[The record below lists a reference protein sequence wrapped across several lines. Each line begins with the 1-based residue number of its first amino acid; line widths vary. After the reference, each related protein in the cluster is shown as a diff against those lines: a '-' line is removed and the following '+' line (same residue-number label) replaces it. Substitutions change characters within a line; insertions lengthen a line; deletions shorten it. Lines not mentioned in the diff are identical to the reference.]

1 MKIRTN
7 PYTLRLKYVALLTI
21 LIDSTLTLI
30 GQPAAYWS
38 DPRHVNEGNKMF
50 KYFALSGGAAFV
62 GSLAVYAT
70 VVFLGLK
77 YFPGR
82 AALIACYAFILGHF
96 FGASTWICY
105 IFKFGTAGVVYYA
118 IGLST
123 LIVFLSW
130 ERITAKEN
138 EVTSPFLSRITRYL
152 FSNA

>member
-7 PYTLRLKYVALLTI
+7 PYTLRLKYVALLA
-21 LIDSTLTLI
+21 LFIDVTVTLLGHPT
-30 GQPAAYWS
+30 GYWS
-38 DPRHVNEGNKMF
+38 NPKLTNEGNQMF
-50 KYFALSGGAAFV
+50 KYFALSGGSAFL

-82 AALIACYAFILGHF
+82 VALIACYAFILGHF

-105 IFKFGTAGVVYYA
+105 FFKFGVEGVVYYA

-123 LIVFLSW
+123 LIVVLSW
-130 ERITAKEN
+130 ERIAANKN
-138 EVTSPFLSRITRYL
+138 EVASPFLSRIIRYL

>member
-7 PYTLRLKYVALLTI
+7 PYTLRLKYVALLVI
-21 LIDSTLTLI
+21 LIDVTVTLL
-30 GQPAAYWS
+30 GHPAGYWS
-38 DPRHVNEGNKMF
+38 NPKLTNEGNQMF
-50 KYFALSGGAAFV
+50 KYFALSGGAAFL

-96 FGASTWICY
+96 FGASTWIRY
-105 IFKFGTAGVVYYA
+105 YFGFGTSAVVYYA
-118 IGLST
+118 IGLSI

-138 EVTSPFLSRITRYL
+138 EVTSPFLSRIIRYL